1 MDFEYRIFKFVPQV
15 DRFVNE
21 QMQFKLQE
29 CSYNKASTFEI
40 DDDYA
45 DDYDFGL
52 YQGDRSKARKHADNL
67 IYKLCENQE
76 YSIDEKEHMI
86 NMLVRDIER
95 YILTTQ
101 LNSAQSDKHVKRL
114 LKALLAVDKDLDV
127 ITIVCKYYQECMEY
141 LQEVSYASII
151 KIDYK
156 DLYIHAGDRA
166 LFIKNDYELALKFY
180 ELSELDWD
188 GGEIKQQDIIAK
200 YDNEALKFI
209 VSDYRKISEAINN
222 YESYMEI
229 SDLVENFL
237 KNMELGLPKIKQ
249 ISQARSILM
258 LMYRLKKETMPYLL
272 CRLSEEDDDSK
283 KSYVESVIKNVELLK
298 SGPMKIIAEY
308 TISQKGKDKNQ
319 ILEDILILTKTVNAI
334 QQIKQ
339 GLLVKEVDD
348 DVDIAYY
355 TSIDNLF
362 LMLPCKAKKKEYI
375 GKLAI
380 MNISYMNDPNEGKT
394 LQKFLYGKEI
404 ERTRGKR
411 RDVRVPYVF
420 LKCFTTQIDYLPMW
434 EMYADHAEGCCI
446 VINWNKIRQY
456 NTEKS
461 VPLYRVLYLTENS
474 GEYAITRT
482 KNPHIKE
489 FTRVKQYLNVLKDNA
504 VLISTRKEALN
515 IFGKLLSDI
524 IYLFKDSSYSYE
536 QEMRIIYSYDSVSDV
551 FMHTET
557 KYPLLFVY
565 PDFPLQIEE
574 IILAPKFIDRTR
586 KIPYIQ
592 EQIEKMCDYI
602 GGDMPIITNSN
613 IDYR

>member
-258 LMYRLKKETMPYLL
+258 LMYRVKKETMPYLL

-565 PDFPLQIEE
+565 PDFPLH
-574 IILAPKFIDRTR
+574 LSVLLLR
-586 KIPYIQ
+586 
-592 EQIEKMCDYI
+592 
-602 GGDMPIITNSN
+602 
-613 IDYR
+613 YRLVQ

>member
-1 MDFEYRIFKFVPQV
+1 
-15 DRFVNE
+15 
-21 QMQFKLQE
+21 
-29 CSYNKASTFEI
+29 
-40 DDDYA
+40 
-45 DDYDFGL
+45 
-52 YQGDRSKARKHADNL
+52 
-67 IYKLCENQE
+67 
-76 YSIDEKEHMI
+76 
-86 NMLVRDIER
+86 
-95 YILTTQ
+95 
-101 LNSAQSDKHVKRL
+101 
-114 LKALLAVDKDLDV
+114 
-127 ITIVCKYYQECMEY
+127 
-141 LQEVSYASII
+141 
-151 KIDYK
+151 
-156 DLYIHAGDRA
+156 
-166 LFIKNDYELALKFY
+166 
-180 ELSELDWD
+180 
-188 GGEIKQQDIIAK
+188 
-200 YDNEALKFI
+200 
-209 VSDYRKISEAINN
+209 
-222 YESYMEI
+222 
-229 SDLVENFL
+229 
-237 KNMELGLPKIKQ
+237 
-249 ISQARSILM
+249 
-258 LMYRLKKETMPYLL
+258 MPYLL

-283 KSYVESVIKNVELLK
+283 KSYVESVIQNVELLK

-504 VLISTRKEALN
+504 VFISTRKEALN

>member
-258 LMYRLKKETMPYLL
+258 LMYRVKKETMPYLL

-504 VLISTRKEALN
+504 VHISTRKEALN

-551 FMHTET
+551 FMHGDTQEIIEDCQDVLE
-557 KYPLLFVY
+557 PF
-565 PDFPLQIEE
+565 IEE
-574 IILAPKFIDRTR
+574 VIPKERKDQYYDYSEVIEIDLILEEYFNAA
-586 KIPYIQ
+586 
-592 EQIEKMCDYI
+592 
-602 GGDMPIITNSN
+602 
-613 IDYR
+613 

>member
-1 MDFEYRIFKFVPQV
+1 MY
-15 DRFVNE
+15 
-21 QMQFKLQE
+21 
-29 CSYNKASTFEI
+29 T
-40 DDDYA
+40 
-45 DDYDFGL
+45 
-52 YQGDRSKARKHADNL
+52 
-67 IYKLCENQE
+67 
-76 YSIDEKEHMI
+76 
-86 NMLVRDIER
+86 
-95 YILTTQ
+95 
-101 LNSAQSDKHVKRL
+101 
-114 LKALLAVDKDLDV
+114 DV
-127 ITIVCKYYQECMEY
+127 
-141 LQEVSYASII
+141 
-151 KIDYK
+151 YK

-258 LMYRLKKETMPYLL
+258 LMYRVKKETMPYLL

>member
-114 LKALLAVDKDLDV
+114 LKALLAVDKDL
-127 ITIVCKYYQECMEY
+127 
-141 LQEVSYASII
+141 
-151 KIDYK
+151 
-156 DLYIHAGDRA
+156 YIHAGDRA

-258 LMYRLKKETMPYLL
+258 LMYRVKKETMPYLL

-504 VLISTRKEALN
+504 VHISTRKEALN

-536 QEMRIIYSYDSVSDV
+536 QEMRIIYSYDSISDV

-602 GGDMPIITNSN
+602 GGNMPIITNSN

>member
-188 GGEIKQQDIIAK
+188 GGEIKQQDI
-200 YDNEALKFI
+200 
-209 VSDYRKISEAINN
+209 
-222 YESYMEI
+222 
-229 SDLVENFL
+229 
-237 KNMELGLPKIKQ
+237 
-249 ISQARSILM
+249 
-258 LMYRLKKETMPYLL
+258 
-272 CRLSEEDDDSK
+272 
-283 KSYVESVIKNVELLK
+283 
-298 SGPMKIIAEY
+298 
-308 TISQKGKDKNQ
+308 
-319 ILEDILILTKTVNAI
+319 
-334 QQIKQ
+334 
-339 GLLVKEVDD
+339 
-348 DVDIAYY
+348 
-355 TSIDNLF
+355 
-362 LMLPCKAKKKEYI
+362 
-375 GKLAI
+375 
-380 MNISYMNDPNEGKT
+380 
-394 LQKFLYGKEI
+394 
-404 ERTRGKR
+404 
-411 RDVRVPYVF
+411 
-420 LKCFTTQIDYLPMW
+420 MW

-504 VLISTRKEALN
+504 VFISTRKEALN

>member
-1 MDFEYRIFKFVPQV
+1 
-15 DRFVNE
+15 
-21 QMQFKLQE
+21 
-29 CSYNKASTFEI
+29 
-40 DDDYA
+40 
-45 DDYDFGL
+45 
-52 YQGDRSKARKHADNL
+52 
-67 IYKLCENQE
+67 
-76 YSIDEKEHMI
+76 MI

-258 LMYRLKKETMPYLL
+258 LMYRVKKETMPYLL

-380 MNISYMNDPNEGKT
+380 MNISFVQNISYMNDPNEGKT

-504 VLISTRKEALN
+504 VHISTRKEALN